1 MSFAPPL
8 TKIRRH
14 TRKIVR
20 GPKLPLALAVAALI
34 SVILTCVSV
43 AWYMLDGTSKLDL
56 SRPGF
61 ERERSEVRATDTQKS
76 YDTTS
81 PITKGTVDDFLKE
94 YDDRAKE
101 LNSYGSFSDGTLDD
115 SNIQLVVPSGR
126 GSATQ

>member
-8 TKIRRH
+8 SNIRLHTLKI
-14 TRKIVR
+14 IR
-20 GPKLPLALAVAALI
+20 GPKLPMALAGAVLVSI
-34 SVILTCVSV
+34 VLTCVSV
-43 AWYMLDGTSKLDL
+43 AWYTLDGTSKLDL

-61 ERERSEVRATDTQKS
+61 ESERSEVRATDTQKT

-81 PITKGTVDDFLKE
+81 PITKDAIDDFLKE

-101 LNSYGSFSDGTLDD
+101 LGGYGSFSDGTLDD

>member
-8 TKIRRH
+8 ANIRLR

-20 GPKLPLALAVAALI
+20 GPKLPLALAGAVCIAL
-34 SVILTCVSV
+34 ILTCVSV
-43 AWYMLDGTSKLDL
+43 AWYTLDGTSKLDL

-61 ERERSEVRATDTQKS
+61 EQERSEVRATDTQKS

-81 PITKGTVDDFLKE
+81 PITKEAVDDFLKE
-94 YDDRAKE
+94 YDDRSKE
-101 LNSYGSFSDGTLDD
+101 LGGYGSFSDGTLDD
-115 SNIQLVVPSGR
+115 SNIQLNIPSGR